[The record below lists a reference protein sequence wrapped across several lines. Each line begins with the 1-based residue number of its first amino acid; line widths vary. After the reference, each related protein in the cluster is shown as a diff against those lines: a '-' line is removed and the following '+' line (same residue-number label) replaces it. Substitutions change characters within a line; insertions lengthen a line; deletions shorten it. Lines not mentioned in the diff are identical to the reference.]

1 VSTAPEPS
9 SAFRDHAQTPRNLG
23 APPRADGYARLR
35 GQSGDVMEIWLR
47 CDGDR
52 IAEARFV
59 TTDRAPAL
67 ATGSVITEL
76 ALGLALEEALA
87 VGSCEVLAVLGEA
100 PEESRDWAALS
111 ADTLHAACRDV
122 LLGGKNLR
130 KEQRSNMALHSS
142 EQERLRERVAAIRH
156 QIVVLSGKG
165 GVGKSTVAVNLAA
178 AAARAGLTVGLLD
191 VDVHGPSVPT
201 MAGIA
206 GKQTILLGESFIPLE
221 VGGVK
226 VMSVG
231 LLSPNRD
238 QALIWRGPM
247 KAKVIEQLLRD
258 VEWGELDLLVVDAP
272 PGTGDEPLAVCQL
285 LGRPDGAII
294 VTTPQD
300 VAIAAVR
307 KSITFCRQLNLPVL
321 GVVEN
326 MSAMVCPACGHA
338 MAVFGSGAGKIMAA
352 EMGVPFLGRLPL
364 HPAIAGSGDTGT
376 ALAMPWTIPS
386 IAEAFAAIFSPVL
399 AGLGTPGNVPADPES
414 HTTME
419 EPMRIAIP
427 LAGGRLAQH
436 FGHCAAF
443 ALVDV
448 NPERREILSRRD
460 VPAPDHQPGLLPRW
474 LAEQG
479 AQIVLAGGMGSRAQ
493 DLFAQHAIQV
503 VVGVP
508 SEDPETLAAAWLAG
522 TLTSGENVCDH

>member
-1 VSTAPEPS
+1 
-9 SAFRDHAQTPRNLG
+9 
-23 APPRADGYARLR
+23 
-35 GQSGDVMEIWLR
+35 MEIWLR

-59 TTDRAPAL
+59 AGERAPGL

-76 ALGLALEEALA
+76 AKGLSLEEAMAL
-87 VGSCEVLAVLGEA
+87 GSTQVLDVLGEVT
-100 PEESRDWAALS
+100 EESRDCAALAS
-111 ADTLHAACRDV
+111 ETLQAACRDV
-122 LLGGKNLR
+122 LAGGANLR
-130 KEQRSNMALHSS
+130 KEQPSTGAPHLG
-142 EQERLRERVAAIRH
+142 EQERLRERVAAIRQ

-165 GVGKSTVAVNLAA
+165 GVGKSTVAVNLAG

-191 VDVHGPSVPT
+191 IDVHGPSVPT
-201 MAGIA
+201 MAGIV
-206 GKQTILLGESFIPLE
+206 GRPPILLGETLIPLE

-226 VMSVG
+226 VMSLG
-231 LLSPNRD
+231 LLMPNRD

-285 LGRPDGAII
+285 LGRPEGAII

-300 VAIAAVR
+300 VAISAVR
-307 KSITFCRQLNLPVL
+307 KSITFCRQLDLPVL

-326 MSAMVCPACGHA
+326 MAAMVCPACGHA
-338 MAVFGSGAGKIMAA
+338 MAVFGSGAGETMAT

-364 HPAIAGSGDTGT
+364 HPAIAGSGDSGT
-376 ALAMPWTIPS
+376 ALAMPWTIPP
-386 IAEAFAAIFSPVL
+386 IAEAFAAIFAPIL
-399 AGLGTPGNVPADPES
+399 AGLGVPGNAPAETQS
-414 HTTME
+414 HPSVE

-427 LAGGRLAQH
+427 LANGRLTQH

-443 ALVDV
+443 ALIDVDV
-448 NPERREILSRRD
+448 ERREILGRRD
-460 VPAPDHQPGLLPRW
+460 IPAPDHQPGLLPRW

-493 DLFAQHAIQV
+493 ELFAQHAIQV
-503 VVGVP
+503 VVGIS
-508 SEDPETLAAAWLAG
+508 SEHPETLAAAWMAG
-522 TLTSGENVCDH
+522 TLVSGENACDH